1 MQSIIGK
8 RLLTKQRT
16 LCHSLFRNKT
26 LRHYHPFQ
34 FELIHKSSK
43 KGSHARVGRIYT
55 AHGVIDTPN
64 FVSVG
69 TNGAIKGPDNVMI
82 EQLAN
87 IDMQLMFCNT
97 YHLMIHPGAETIKKS
112 GGLHNYIRRNKPI
125 ITDSGGF
132 QIFSLATQEYH
143 EEANEL
149 MSSEKEL
156 KGASKKKHQVVQYD
170 SHTGEKL
177 GKVLKVT
184 DEGVMFRSYR
194 DGSILVLTPETSVQ
208 TQKSLGADIIIPLD
222 ELLPMNVSRRKLL
235 ESFQRT
241 HSWEKRSLEE
251 HLKNRNNQAMYAV
264 IHGGMD
270 RELRQSS
277 IDILAAEP
285 FDGFAIGGS
294 LGKDRNELIDVLS
307 FIVPR
312 VNETGKPNHVLGI
325 GDIESVT
332 RFAALGVDT
341 FDSAYPTRV
350 GRHGHLFTNNNSDGT
365 FDMISLKQ
373 EKYANMFEPLDST
386 CSCYTCRNY
395 SAAYL
400 HHLFKMH
407 EPTFTTLSA
416 IHNLHFMYDMT
427 QKLRQQILNDEI

>member
-1 MQSIIGK
+1 MQSIISK
-8 RLLTKQRT
+8 RLLLTQQRK
-16 LCHSLFRNKT
+16 C
-26 LRHYHPFQ
+26 YHPLSQNKILRCYHHFQ

-43 KGSHARVGRIYT
+43 KGSHARVGRIHT

-64 FVSVG
+64 FVAVG
-69 TNGAIKGPDNVMI
+69 TNGSIKG
-82 EQLAN
+82 
-87 IDMQLMFCNT
+87 
-97 YHLMIHPGAETIKKS
+97 HLMIHPGAEIIKQA
-112 GGLHNYIRRNKPI
+112 GGLHNYIRRDKPI

-149 MSSEKEL
+149 MNAEKEL
-156 KGASKKKHQVVQYD
+156 KGASKKKHQVVQCD
-170 SHTGEKL
+170 PQHTGEKL

-184 DEGVMFRSYR
+184 DEGVVFRSYR

-208 TQKSLGADIIIPLD
+208 AQKLLGADIIIPLD

-241 HSWEKRSLEE
+241 HIWEKRSLEE

-270 RELRQSS
+270 RELRQMS
-277 IDILAAEP
+277 IDTLAAEP

-294 LGKDRNELIDVLS
+294 LGKDRNELIDILS
-307 FIVPR
+307 FITPR

-332 RFAALGVDT
+332 RFVSLGVDT

-350 GRHGHLFTNNNSDGT
+350 GRHGHLFTNNGSDGT
-365 FDMISLKQ
+365 FEMISLKQ
-373 EKYANMFEPLDST
+373 EKYANMFEPLDPT

-400 HHLFKMH
+400 HHLFKMY
-407 EPTFTTLSA
+407 EPTFATLSA
-416 IHNLHFMYDMT
+416 VHNLHFMYDMT
-427 QKLRQQILNDEI
+427 QKIRQQILNDEI